1 MKLATDIVGG
11 LLGLAFVAF
20 SLLFFF
26 GHTPP
31 PPPPDSLPGKYMAAF
46 GPTGYLAFVKI
57 LELLG
62 GALVAV
68 PITRNLGLLVLG
80 PIIINILCFHG
91 FVMKGEG
98 LFSLVIIIIVLA
110 ALFLL
115 WAERRAF
122 AGLVQH

>member
-1 MKLATDIVGG
+1 LLPRKLATNIVGG

-26 GHTPP
+26 GPTP

-46 GPTGYLAFVKI
+46 GPTGYLAFVRI

-68 PITRNLGLLVLG
+68 PITRPASSRPHHHQYPVL
-80 PIIINILCFHG
+80 PRLRD
-91 FVMKGEG
+91 EG
-98 LFSLVIIIIVLA
+98 
-110 ALFLL
+110 
-115 WAERRAF
+115 
-122 AGLVQH
+122 